1 MFKNLRTGTKLV
13 LLCAVFLV
21 AVGATTYSLVAE
33 KQTSI
38 AFARKELIGS
48 KFLATLRA
56 IYFTVLNG
64 RAFEPLAAELG
75 SSTQNMLEAL
85 AAAQND
91 AATKLQT
98 AEFVQPVT
106 DGLRQLASNASIGAP
121 ANVLAKMQQ
130 LAARVADDSNLTLDH
145 RSRHLL
151 HPKHHCRSVAEASWT
166 LGRTADSDQ

>member
-1 MFKNLRTGTKLV
+1 MGAGRSLGRRMPGGLRQVMFKNLRTSTKLV

-33 KQTSI
+33 KQISM
-38 AFARKELIGS
+38 AFAREELIGS

-85 AAAQND
+85 AAAQKD

-98 AEFVQPVT
+98 AEFVQP
-106 DGLRQLASNASIGAP
+106 
-121 ANVLAKMQQ
+121 
-130 LAARVADDSNLTLDH
+130 
-145 RSRHLL
+145 
-151 HPKHHCRSVAEASWT
+151 
-166 LGRTADSDQ
+166 